1 MIKDKLKYAETYY
14 GLSEGIKRGLEWLK
28 NEDLETIADGRYD
41 IVGKKLYAN
50 VQTYQTK
57 EDADYEAHREYIDIQ
72 YVVKGKEFVGVCD
85 LADCITCIEYDAE
98 KDIEFLKYNK
108 SDEYQ
113 TLNEGEFLILYTTD
127 AHKPSISPNERL
139 IVKKVVVKVAIN

>member
-28 NEDLETIADGRYD
+28 NEDLENLADGRYD
-41 IVGKKLYAN
+41 IAGKKLYAN
-50 VQTYQTK
+50 VQTYPTK
-57 EDADYEAHREYIDIQ
+57 DGADYEAHREYIDIQ

-85 LADCITCIEYDAE
+85 LADCITCIEYDSE

-108 SDEYQ
+108 PDEYQ
-113 TLNEGEFLILYTTD
+113 TLNEGEFLILYPND